1 MRRPPPACWISSMT
15 TEDRNQ
21 RTRKPVESLAD
32 GKRTGKAAVIKNGGL
47 AWVSGSRRT
56 FTLGIAGLSADP
68 SSVPMRRP
76 VRCLAWP
83 DLSASLKSRQVL
95 RVQSYCHVALSG
107 KRLCAVHQHF
117 HRQGHE
123 RIPGLPSVGAEFVGR
138 GQAARFGRRSAAH
151 GGQGG
156 EFHALRSRRR
166 GLCLHCECTPADGP
180 MLLLKSPDSGSSLP
194 EPVQL
199 VWPLRNGKRRSR
211 ATSALP
217 SDTEYVRGSRAV
229 LPGHRSPRLPPRALP
244 SHDVHPTPLGPLSAR
259 SCAPRVWNVCQ
270 RSAGQARPPQH
281 SSSVRNIPPPG
292 RAFERRIPAILPVG
306 SRVEGH

>member
-1 MRRPPPACWISSMT
+1 M
-15 TEDRNQ
+15 
-21 RTRKPVESLAD
+21 
-32 GKRTGKAAVIKNGGL
+32 GKRRGSAGDLQRMEARV
-47 AWVSGSRRT
+47 VS
-56 FTLGIAGLSADP
+56 FTL
-68 SSVPMRRP
+68 
-76 VRCLAWP
+76 C
-83 DLSASLKSRQVL
+83 
-95 RVQSYCHVALSG
+95 
-107 KRLCAVHQHF
+107 
-117 HRQGHE
+117 
-123 RIPGLPSVGAEFVGR
+123 
-138 GQAARFGRRSAAH
+138 GQEEG
-151 GGQGG
+151 
-156 EFHALRSRRR
+156 

-244 SHDVHPTPLGPLSAR
+244 SHDVHPTPLGPLCAR
-259 SCAPRVWNVCQ
+259 SCAPRVWNVRQ